1 MLHIIKDLIY
11 LLVSI
16 VYFNYEK
23 LGEHSHKLLGILYLL
38 SFIISMVLLN
48 SS

>member
-1 MLHIIKDLIY
+1 MLHLIKELIY
-11 LLVSI
+11 LLLSI

-23 LGEHSHKLLGILYLL
+23 LGEHSHKLLGGLYLL
-38 SFIISMVLLN
+38 SFIISMVLLH